1 MGHEDITGVKII
13 MSYIATKFKKLTQKQ
28 TYKRFLDTLRYS
40 LYVIT
45 HPADGF
51 WDLIHAKRGSYS
63 AANFIVILTVLTHI
77 WKLRYTSFLFNN
89 TNWEKVNIFMEIATI
104 LLPLA
109 IFCICNWGVTTL
121 FDGKGKLGQVY
132 MGTAYALTPYPLIQL
147 PIIIMSNFV
156 TMEEGPFY
164 TVFSNISLIWCA
176 ILIFMAMM
184 MIHQYG
190 FGKTLLFTIFTL
202 FGMLVFIFIMLLFF
216 SMISQGIA
224 YFVSLAREIMFRLN

>member
-1 MGHEDITGVKII
+1 
-13 MSYIATKFKKLTQKQ
+13 MSYIVHKFQKLFKKE
-28 TYKRFLDTLRYS
+28 TYRHFFDTLRYS
-40 LYVIT
+40 FYVIT

-51 WDLIHAKRGSYS
+51 WDLIHAKRGSY
-63 AANFIVILTVLTHI
+63 AASNFIVILTVLTHI
-77 WKLRYTSFLFNN
+77 WKLRYTSFLFNDK
-89 TNWEKVNIFMEIATI
+89 NWEKVNIFMEMATI

-132 MGTAYALTPYPLIQL
+132 MGTAYALTPYPLIQI
-147 PIIIMSNFV
+147 PIIFLSNFV
-156 TMEEGPFY
+156 TIEEGTFY
-164 TVFSNISLIWCA
+164 TVFSNISLIWCGC
-176 ILIFMAMM
+176 LIFMAMM

-190 FGKTLLFTIFTL
+190 FGKTLIFTIFTL